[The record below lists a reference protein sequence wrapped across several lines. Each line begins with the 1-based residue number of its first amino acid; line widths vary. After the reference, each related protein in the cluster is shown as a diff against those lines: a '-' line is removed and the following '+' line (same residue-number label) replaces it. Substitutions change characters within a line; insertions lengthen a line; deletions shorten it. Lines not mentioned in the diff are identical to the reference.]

1 MKIIHNKKKFTL
13 DIIFIF
19 IGCLIASLGV
29 NLFLTHA
36 RLLSGGATGIALII
50 EYLTGFQSGY
60 TVFLINIPLFF
71 LSYKK
76 LSKKFTLYS
85 AIGMTSLSLSL
96 IITKKLSSL
105 FVIND
110 ILLYCIYGGILCG
123 VGYAIVFLR
132 NGSTG
137 GTDIITML
145 IRKKYSN
152 FNIGSLGLCLNSII
166 VIIGAI
172 FLGFPKALYT
182 LISIFIQG
190 IVLNKLIGGFS
201 SKKLMLILTNKED
214 EVIEYILK
222 DLNRG
227 VTTLNATGVFSDS
240 NKRMIYCIVNDR
252 QMIYLK
258 SKILKLDPTTFISIL
273 DVSEVRGNGF
283 TTL

>member
-1 MKIIHNKKKFTL
+1 MKIIQDKKKFAL

-36 RLLSGGATGIALII
+36 QLLSGGATGIALII
-50 EYLTGFQSGY
+50 EYLTGFQAGY
-60 TVFLINIPLFF
+60 TVFIINIPLFF

-76 LSKKFTLYS
+76 LSKKFTIYS
-85 AIGMTSLSLSL
+85 AIGMLSLSISL

-105 FVIND
+105 IIIND
-110 ILLYCIYGGILCG
+110 ILLYCIYGGIFCG

-137 GTDIITML
+137 GMDIITML

-152 FNIGSLGLCLNSII
+152 FNIGSLGLCLNSVI

-172 FLGFPKALYT
+172 FLGVPKALYT
-182 LISIFIQG
+182 LISILIQG

-227 VTTLNATGVFSDS
+227 VTTLSATGVFSHT
-240 NKRMIYCIVNDR
+240 NKKMIYCVVNDR

-258 SKILKLDPTTFISIL
+258 SKILKIDPTTFISVL
-273 DVSEVRGNGF
+273 DVSEVRGKGF

>member
-1 MKIIHNKKKFTL
+1 MKIINDKKKFIL

-19 IGCLIASLGV
+19 IGCVIASLGV

-36 RLLSGGATGIALII
+36 QLLSGGATGIALII
-50 EYLTGFQSGY
+50 EYLTDFQSGY

-85 AIGMTSLSLSL
+85 AIGMLSLSLSL
-96 IITKKLSSL
+96 IITKKMSSL
-105 FVIND
+105 IIIND

-137 GTDIITML
+137 GMDIITML

-172 FLGFPKALYT
+172 FLGVPKALYT
-182 LISIFIQG
+182 LISILIQG

-201 SKKLMLILTNKED
+201 SKKLMLILTSKED

-227 VTTLNATGVFSDS
+227 VTTLNATGVFSHT
-240 NKRMIYCIVNDR
+240 NKRMIYCVVNDR

-258 SKILKLDPTTFISIL
+258 SKILKLDPTTFISVL
-273 DVSEVRGNGF
+273 DVSEVRGKGF

>member
-85 AIGMTSLSLSL
+85 AIGMVSLSLSL

-182 LISIFIQG
+182 LISILIQG

-201 SKKLMLILTNKED
+201 SKKLMLILTNK
-214 EVIEYILK
+214 
-222 DLNRG
+222 
-227 VTTLNATGVFSDS
+227 
-240 NKRMIYCIVNDR
+240 
-252 QMIYLK
+252 
-258 SKILKLDPTTFISIL
+258 
-273 DVSEVRGNGF
+273 
-283 TTL
+283 